1 MLLESV
7 FCPSVT
13 AAALSAAVPRVQ
25 GRLDEEDRDET
36 TRLAGREVASPRR
49 TGRLR
54 RRFGDEA
61 IPGRSEAVEVCDGPS
76 DARRAVLVVRACRG
90 CTGHHPR
97 RRGRA
102 AVGRP

>member
-36 TRLAGREVASPRR
+36 TDWRAGDMEPPVGPPKHRFCSKARGLRSAATLRVLASMM
-49 TGRLR
+49 T
-54 RRFGDEA
+54 
-61 IPGRSEAVEVCDGPS
+61 
-76 DARRAVLVVRACRG
+76 LVS
-90 CTGHHPR
+90 
-97 RRGRA
+97 
-102 AVGRP
+102 